1 MDQHVIHC
9 RNNIT
14 FAPMFRKSLFIVI
27 LLISIVLFSCSKH
40 QKLLKS
46 TDNELK
52 YQRAMEYYEKGDYYR
67 ALQVFDQ
74 LIPVYRGTAQS
85 EELLFRYAYS
95 YYYERDYIMASY
107 YFNRFTATFPR
118 SEKAEE
124 AAFQSAYCKY
134 LDSPRSSL
142 DQTITKDAINEF
154 QVFINRFPYG
164 EKAKEATKLI
174 DEMRMKLQLKDY
186 NIANLYFKI
195 EDYQAAI
202 VSYKNV
208 LKDYPDTDFRE
219 EIMYKIVVASYNFA
233 SMSITDKR
241 QERFESAATAYYDFI
256 AVYPESRYSNEI
268 KKIRNRVNQELTKYE
283 NIEI

>member
-1 MDQHVIHC
+1 
-9 RNNIT
+9 
-14 FAPMFRKSLFIVI
+14 MFKKAHFIAI
-27 LLISIVLFSCSKH
+27 LLISTVLFSCSKH

-52 YQRAMEYYEKGDYYR
+52 YQQAMAYYDKGDYYR

-74 LIPVYRGTAQS
+74 LIPVYRGTTQS
-85 EELLFRYAYS
+85 EELLFRYAYA

-118 SEKAEE
+118 SEKTEE

-134 LDSPRSSL
+134 LDSPRSTL
-142 DQTITKDAINEF
+142 DQTVTKEAINEF

-174 DEMRMKLQLKDY
+174 DELRMKLQLKDY

-202 VSYKNV
+202 VSYRN
-208 LKDYPDTDFRE
+208 LMKDYPDTDFKE
-219 EIMYKIVVASYNFA
+219 EVMYKIILAAYNFA
-233 SMSITDKR
+233 SMSIVEKR
-241 QERFESAATAYYDFI
+241 QERFEDARKAYYDFI
-256 AVYPESRYSNEI
+256 AVYPESRYLSEI
-268 KKIRNRVNQELTKYE
+268 NKINNRVSTELSKYE
-283 NIEI
+283 NAEI